1 MNETGTPAQRSV
13 KLSELPALV
22 AYHGEAVWLEHRDAP
37 TQRVS
42 HGTAG
47 LSARAKAPLLV
58 HAPSTARRLRVERF
72 FAFDLLELYAFVRP
86 ASFALPTPKG
96 LAEVLGLVVPPHHDP
111 VAEAK
116 LLHHLTSGEMV
127 KFEDGKEE
135 EHKIIKTKD
144 KAEIKNLTDW
154 ILSLGK

>member
-1 MNETGTPAQRSV
+1 MKIRTVCLASA
-13 KLSELPALV
+13 AL
-22 AYHGEAVWLEHRDAP
+22 A
-37 TQRVS
+37 
-42 HGTAG
+42 TA
-47 LSARAKAPLLV
+47 LSAGSAL
-58 HAPSTARRLRVERF
+58 
-72 FAFDLLELYAFVRP
+72 AFDAD
-86 ASFALPTPKG
+86 AAQALAKKEGCTKCHAVDKKKEAKSLTEISKSLKG
-96 LAEVLGLVVPPHHDP
+96 KAD
-111 VAEAK
+111 AEAK